1 MKRQPFTRNGAV
13 GRLARAVRGR
23 QRAVRAAVRAGWE
36 YLGAPPAPSG
46 PGARRFRPTGEASA
60 LETAL
65 VPFAA
70 RLRRTRGAASLPRAL
85 AWATGLTLGPALLMR
100 LIAGPLPAMAV
111 LMLLAVPLFAV
122 LWLRLVLRPVT
133 VLEAA
138 RACDLRLRLRERLA
152 TAVELLEGGA
162 TGPVATLQLAD
173 AQSAM
178 VGLRPAQAFPWHV
191 EQRHLIA
198 TGVLTLLAALLIV
211 WPSVSSPTFNEDVL
225 SLTDPLNTD
234 AQTADEQSESIPG
247 DSLGGLTAP
256 PQEAGQV
263 EQGLDTGDEEGA
275 LAVPEQTVSQES
287 LAQAQ
292 EAAQEAADTMSERV
306 NARRQALQTLG
317 QALRQSPAGRSAG
330 TMLLREDYEA
340 AATEMVGL
348 ANTVSDLNDSDRDSL
363 SDQLA
368 AASEKMASDD
378 PNLADTTQR
387 AADALRQYQD
397 LTASTA
403 LMEMAQ
409 QTAQTGQLSQEQQQL
424 AQRAEQLRED
434 QAVGLPGESVQTP
447 GNQRGERRAMPEVG
461 DPTEGMSSAQET
473 GAANA
478 GQREFTTNPAG
489 GPGDEEG
496 EDSAEGSTPGQTVG
510 RRDRSRPH
518 RLNVAGVRVE
528 VAAQVGEGRTIWRP
542 PRPDSQQARRGPE
555 APLPFR
561 GLEEAV
567 TRAWDPNIASTVSGT
582 LEDVLRRYFNPAAE
596 LPAVDQ
602 VPPPASGQSRTT
614 TDPVPPAVN
623 R

>member
-1 MKRQPFTRNGAV
+1 MNRQPFTSNGAV
-13 GRLARAVRGR
+13 GRLARAVQGR
-23 QRAVRAAVRAGWE
+23 QRDLRAAVRAGWR

-46 PGARRFRPTGEASA
+46 PGARRFRSAGEAAA

-70 RLRRTRGAASLPRAL
+70 RLRLTRGAASFPRAL
-85 AWATGLTLGPALLMR
+85 AWATGLTLGPALLAR
-100 LIAGPLPAMAV
+100 LIAGPLPAMALLV
-111 LMLLAVPLFAV
+111 LMATTLFAV
-122 LWLRLVLRPVT
+122 LWLRLALRPVT

-152 TAVELLEGGA
+152 TAVELLEVGA
-162 TGPVATLQLAD
+162 SGPVATLQLAD

-198 TGVLTLLAALLIV
+198 TGILALIAALLIV
-211 WPSVSSPTFNEDVL
+211 WPSVTSPTFGDDVVSLAGPL
-225 SLTDPLNTD
+225 SADE
-234 AQTADEQSESIPG
+234 QTTDEQSESIPG

-275 LAVPEQTVSQES
+275 LSVPEQTVSQES

-306 NARRQALQTLG
+306 SARRQALQTLG
-317 QALRQSPAGRSAG
+317 QALRNSSAGRSAG

-348 ANTVSDLNDSDRDSL
+348 ANTVSDLNDSDRDGL
-363 SDQLA
+363 SEQLA
-368 AASEKMASDD
+368 AAAEKMASDD
-378 PNLADTTQR
+378 PNLANTTQR
-387 AADALRQYQD
+387 AAEALRQYQD
-397 LTASTA
+397 MTASGA

-409 QTAQTGQLSQEQQQL
+409 QTAQTGQLAQEQQQL

-434 QAVGLPGESVQTP
+434 QAVGLPGESVQAP
-447 GNQRGERRAMPEVG
+447 GNQRGERRALPEVG

-478 GQREFTTNPAG
+478 GEQEFTGGPSG

-496 EDSAEGSTPGQTVG
+496 KDSAEGSTPGQTIG

-518 RLNVAGVRVE
+518 RLNVTGVRVQ

-542 PRPDSQQARRGPE
+542 PQPDSQQARRGPE

-582 LEDVLRRYFNPAAE
+582 LEDALRRYFNPAAD
-596 LPAVDQ
+596 LPAADQ
-602 VPPPASGQSRTT
+602 PPPDQRSTT
-614 TDPVPPAVN
+614 PNTVPPALN

>member
-1 MKRQPFTRNGAV
+1 MKRQPFTREGALS
-13 GRLARAVRGR
+13 RLARAAWGW
-23 QRAVRAAVRAGWE
+23 QREARAAVRAGWG
-36 YLGAPPAPSG
+36 YLGAPAAPSG
-46 PGARRFRPTGEASA
+46 PGARRFRPAGEASA
-60 LETAL
+60 IETAL
-65 VPFAA
+65 VPFAS
-70 RLRRTRGAASLPRAL
+70 RLRLTRGAASFPRAL
-85 AWATGLTLGPALLMR
+85 AWATGLTLGPALLAR

-111 LMLLAVPLFAV
+111 LMLLAVSLFAV
-122 LWLRLVLRPVT
+122 LWLRLVLRPIT

-152 TAVELLEGGA
+152 TAVELLEVGA

-191 EQRHLIA
+191 EQRHLMVI
-198 TGVLTLLAALLIV
+198 GVFALIAALLIV
-211 WPSVSSPTFNEDVL
+211 WPSVSSPAFESDVL

-234 AQTADEQSESIPG
+234 EETADQQSDAIPG

-256 PQEAGQV
+256 PQEAGQI
-263 EQGLDTGDEEGA
+263 EQGLETGGEEGA
-275 LAVPEQTVSQES
+275 LSVPEQTVDREA

-317 QALRQSPAGRSAG
+317 QALRRSSAGRSAG
-330 TMLLREDYEA
+330 AMLLREDYEA
-340 AATEMVGL
+340 AAVEMVGL

-363 SDQLA
+363 SEQLA
-368 AASEKMASDD
+368 AAAQQMADDD
-378 PNLADTTQR
+378 PNLANTTQR

-397 LTASTA
+397 LTASDA
-403 LMEMAQ
+403 LREMAQ
-409 QTAQTGQLSQEQQQL
+409 QTAQTGRLAQEQEQL

-434 QAVGLPGESVQTP
+434 QAVGLPGESVQAP

-461 DPTEGMSSAQET
+461 DPADGMASGQEA

-478 GQREFTTNPAG
+478 GDQLFTSGPPG
-489 GPGDEEG
+489 GPGDAEG
-496 EDSAEGSTPGQTVG
+496 KDATEGSTPGQTVG
-510 RRDRSRPH
+510 RRDQSRPH
-518 RLNVAGVRVE
+518 RLNVTGVRVQVE
-528 VAAQVGEGRTIWRP
+528 AQVGEGRTTWRP
-542 PRPDSQQARRGPE
+542 PQPDSPQGQRGPE

-582 LEDVLRRYFNPAAE
+582 LEDVLRRYFSPAP
-596 LPAVDQ
+596 LPDQ
-602 VPPPASGQSRTT
+602 SGVIT
-614 TDPVPPAVN
+614 PAVN

>member
-1 MKRQPFTRNGAV
+1 MKRQAFTRNGAL
-13 GRLARAVRGR
+13 GRLGRAVQGW
-23 QRAVRAAVRAGWE
+23 QRATRAAVRAGWR

-46 PGARRFRPTGEASA
+46 PGARRFRPAGEASA

-70 RLRRTRGAASLPRAL
+70 RLRLTRVAASFPRAL
-85 AWATGLTLGPALLMR
+85 AWATGLTLGPALLAR
-100 LIAGPLPAMAV
+100 LLAGPLPAMAV
-111 LMLLAVPLFAV
+111 LVLLAAMLFAV

-152 TAVELLEGGA
+152 TAVELLEVGA

-178 VGLRPAQAFPWHV
+178 GGLRPAQAFPWHV

-198 TGVLTLLAALLIV
+198 SGVLALIAALLIV
-211 WPSVSSPTFNEDVL
+211 WPSVSSPTFGDDVL
-225 SLTDPLNTD
+225 SLADPLSND
-234 AQTADEQSESIPG
+234 QQTADEQTESIPG

-256 PQEAGQV
+256 PQEAGQI
-263 EQGLDTGDEEGA
+263 EQGLDSGSEEGA
-275 LAVPEQTVSQES
+275 LSIPEQTVSQES

-292 EAAQEAADTMSERV
+292 EAAQEAAESMSERV

-348 ANTVSDLNDSDRDSL
+348 ANAVSDLNDSDRDSL
-363 SDQLA
+363 SEQLA
-368 AASEKMASDD
+368 AAAQQMADED

-409 QTAQTGQLSQEQQQL
+409 QTAQTGQLSQEQEQL
-424 AQRAEQLRED
+424 AQRAEQLRKD
-434 QAVGLPGESVQTP
+434 QAVGLPGESVQAP
-447 GNQRGERRAMPEVG
+447 GNQRGERRALPEVG
-461 DPTEGMSSAQET
+461 DPTEGLSSAQEA

-478 GQREFTTNPAG
+478 GKQQFTTNPAG
-489 GPGDEEG
+489 GPGDAEG
-496 EDSAEGSTPGQTVG
+496 KDAAEGSTPGQTVG
-510 RRDRSRPH
+510 RRDQSRPH
-518 RLNVAGVRVE
+518 RLNVTGVRVQ
-528 VAAQVGEGRTIWRP
+528 VDAQVGEGRTVWRP
-542 PRPDSQQARRGPE
+542 PRPDSPQTRRGAE
-555 APLPFR
+555 VPLPFR
-561 GLEEAV
+561 GLGEAV

-582 LEDVLRRYFNPAAE
+582 LEDALRRYFSPAA
-596 LPAVDQ
+596 DQ
-602 VPPPASGQSRTT
+602 PPPPAPDQRRTT
-614 TDPVPPAVN
+614 PNIVPPAVN